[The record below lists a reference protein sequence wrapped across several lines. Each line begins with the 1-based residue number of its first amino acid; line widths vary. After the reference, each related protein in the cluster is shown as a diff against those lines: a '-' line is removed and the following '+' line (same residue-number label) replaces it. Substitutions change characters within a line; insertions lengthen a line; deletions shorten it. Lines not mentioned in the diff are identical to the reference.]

1 MRNLKKATLVRLA
14 SASLSLTG
22 FISVAP
28 LEALA
33 QSVPNLEELSQRL
46 KLAQEGLKTSSQAIK
61 NAQSQHEAMEQKLT
75 LLARES
81 QCDRNYLLIS
91 TPTADLIENVLAKPA
106 GDSTLAGKM
115 LAYTKA
121 QDAAFVALE
130 DAVKKAQALPIDS
143 GSIGRSLIES
153 AKLFSV
159 HSPAESALIAKET
172 DLLGHL
178 SQSASFLRSAQAHV
192 VSLGLNSCANLG
204 NKPAVLNEM
213 AGSWAQKVSLHYT
226 RIADMSAKRMRLREA
241 LGAALSAWL
250 TRQAAISTSTEID
263 TMRSMID
270 ETFKAERFLEK
281 VTNWWIEVE
290 IGRGP
295 ARGLMRTYQQY
306 QGALVTLRTD
316 LKRAAELLVEAEKFN
331 LSADSLAVVKRVV
344 LGHKE
349 TLQRH
354 ISELEKDG
362 WAKKLANQKA
372 FLDHYEKT
380 LAVGN
385 PLCGQLIKVHRSRL
399 GAASTPAAFCS
410 REQGF
415 MAVVDAC
422 RKQ

>member
-1 MRNLKKATLVRLA
+1 MRNLKKTAWAKLV
-14 SASLSLTG
+14 SASLSLTAFG
-22 FISVAP
+22 SVAP
-28 LEALA
+28 LQAWAQDGTNLGALT
-33 QSVPNLEELSQRL
+33 ERL
-46 KLAQEGLKTSSQAIK
+46 KKAKEGLKTSSQGIK
-61 NAQSQHEAMEQKLT
+61 TAQSQHEAMEKELT
-75 LLARES
+75 LLRREA
-81 QCDRNYLLIS
+81 QCNRNYLLIS
-91 TPTADLIENVLAKPA
+91 TPTADLIDNVLAKPA
-106 GDSTLAGKM
+106 GDSTLAAKM

-130 DAVKKAQALPIDS
+130 DAVRKAQALPVDS

-159 HSPAESALIAKET
+159 HSPAEAALISKET
-172 DLLGHL
+172 DLLGSL
-178 SQSASFLRSAQAHV
+178 SRSTSFLRSAQTHV

-204 NKPAVLNEM
+204 SKPAVLNEM
-213 AGSWAQKVSLHYT
+213 AGSWADKVSAHYA
-226 RIADMSAKRMRLREA
+226 RVGDMSAKRMRLREA
-241 LGAALSAWL
+241 LGASLSAWL
-250 TRQAAISTSTEID
+250 TRQAAVLTATEID

-295 ARGLMRTYQQY
+295 ARGLLRTYQQY

-316 LKRAAELLVEAEKFN
+316 LKRADELLVEAEKFN
-331 LSADSLAVVKRVV
+331 LPADSLDVVKRVV

-362 WAKKLANQKA
+362 WAKKLSNQKA
-372 FLDHYEKT
+372 FLDHYAKT

-385 PLCGQLIKVHRSRL
+385 PLCGQLIKAHRSRL
-399 GAASTPAAFCS
+399 GEVSTPAAFCS

-415 MAVVDAC
+415 VAVVDAC